1 MHTGTKGFIDSQGM
15 TRPSREKSGGLQTR
29 KGRKTRTYMCTCV
42 DVCTDDNRERERESK
57 SFLGTILAIFGKGE
71 PGRRQTYLGADRLRE
86 RERERE
92 TLRHTRRLFQDAQKK
107 LRQGEKNQ

>member
-1 MHTGTKGFIDSQGM
+1 M
-15 TRPSREKSGGLQTR
+15 TTPSRQNSGGLQTR

-71 PGRRQTYLGADRLRE
+71 PRRRQTYLGADRQRKRKRE
-86 RERERE
+86 RER
-92 TLRHTRRLFQDAQKK
+92 DS
-107 LRQGEKNQ
+107 